1 MRSIIKDT
9 IKKIKD
15 VHVLLIILLL
25 QVINLLYYFLYLN
38 EYSYLPA
45 PFVTDKND
53 SLMDFY
59 NPLFWVL
66 KNEFYTTF
74 KSVYPPLNYYILKIF
89 TLGINADDVLS
100 AFQMRQD
107 YPAAAFVVTLI
118 YLFIIWLVVNLGEW
132 KKYSSNKNFIYL
144 TLIFSIPVIFGI
156 ERGNLIFLSL
166 LFLALYLNTSN
177 LWAKAIFLGM
187 LINIKPYFII
197 LLVLYLNIHQF
208 NVKELLRTIF
218 TSAIIFFGLG
228 IFTNIDFLNFFAS
241 YVEFS
246 KNTTISVEGAVALP
260 HSIAALS
267 LVKKLIL
274 FPEGSR
280 YTFWFSLLK
289 VINYITVLTL
299 IFFTITRNL
308 SKPELLISSF
318 LILTNFSISTGGYI
332 LIIYIIIIPYLLS
345 SSEYKKFLFLIFIMC
360 VVPWDWINLIDI
372 KYTLMPSYLGGN
384 TLIYDPTFHIGFGT
398 IVRPI
403 TNFFMM
409 AFYLKHITSR

>member
-1 MRSIIKDT
+1 
-9 IKKIKD
+9 
-15 VHVLLIILLL
+15 
-25 QVINLLYYFLYLN
+25 
-38 EYSYLPA
+38 
-45 PFVTDKND
+45 
-53 SLMDFY
+53 
-59 NPLFWVL
+59 
-66 KNEFYTTF
+66 
-74 KSVYPPLNYYILKIF
+74 
-89 TLGINADDVLS
+89 
-100 AFQMRQD
+100 
-107 YPAAAFVVTLI
+107 
-118 YLFIIWLVVNLGEW
+118 VVNLGEL

-246 KNTTISVEGAVALP
+246 KNTTITVEGAVALP

-299 IFFTITRNL
+299 IFFTITRYL
-308 SKPELLISSF
+308 SKPELLISSL

-345 SSEYKKFLFLIFIMC
+345 SDEYKKFLFFIFFIC

-372 KYTLMPSYLGGN
+372 KYTFMPSYLGGN
-384 TLIYDPTFHIGFGT
+384 TLLYDPTFHIGLGT
-398 IVRPI
+398 VVRPI
-403 TNFFMM
+403 MNFFMM